1 VIGYLE
7 NSALPGWTAFSA
19 AFWQLIEVLENS
31 AFSEWARGE
40 SLWGWPFALT
50 VHAFGTAIVIG
61 FVFVIGLRVLG
72 FFGSIPLASL
82 TRLFPVVWI
91 GAVFQFLSGFTLWM
105 TKPSKYLSDWAFII
119 KFSLV
124 CSGLVVTA
132 FYFRML
138 RRKSAEWEAKGA
150 VSGRGYAFVAVTMAW
165 WAAVLVAGRLTA
177 YLGSLYA
184 Q

>member
-1 VIGYLE
+1 M
-7 NSALPGWTAFSA
+7 
-19 AFWQLIEVLENS
+19 IEYLENS

-50 VHAFGTAIVIG
+50 VHAFGTAVVIG
-61 FVFVIGLRVLG
+61 FVFIIGLRLLG
-72 FFGSIPLASL
+72 FFRTIPLTSL
-82 TRLFPVVWI
+82 SRLFPVVWI
-91 GAVFQFLSGFTLWM
+91 AAVFQFLSGFTLWM

-124 CSGLVVTA
+124 CSGLVVTG
-132 FYFRML
+132 FYFNML
-138 RRKSAEWEAKGA
+138 RREAADWEAKG
-150 VSGRGYAFVAVTMAW
+150 VVPRHGYVFVAVTMTW

>member
-1 VIGYLE
+1 MLE
-7 NSALPGWTAFSA
+7 Y
-19 AFWQLIEVLENS
+19 LENS

-50 VHAFGTAIVIG
+50 VHAWGTAIVIG
-61 FVFVIGLRVLG
+61 FIFIFGLRLLG
-72 FFGSIPLASL
+72 FFRTIPLTSL
-82 TRLFPVVWI
+82 TRLFPVVWV
-91 GAVFQFLSGFTLWM
+91 AVVFQFLSGFTLWM

-124 CSGLVVTA
+124 ISGLVVTWY
-132 FYFRML
+132 YFNTL
-138 RRKSAEWEAKGA
+138 RRDAPEWDSKGTVPQRA
-150 VSGRGYAFVAVTMAW
+150 YKFVAVTCLW

-177 YLGSLYA
+177 YLGNLYA